1 MCKVYRSKYCSC
13 IIRVNVAD
21 ELRFHLECV
30 IGLRPVLQ
38 CDVKST
44 GTKVTS
50 ADTNLNDCGEF
61 LTSFV
66 GDLTSMNL
74 ICKISSFFLLGNVEF
89 TFVYTIYNNRVTK
102 LLTCKVM
109 KNHTVLSGVDHCT
122 II

>member
-1 MCKVYRSKYCSC
+1 
-13 IIRVNVAD
+13 
-21 ELRFHLECV
+21 
-30 IGLRPVLQ
+30 
-38 CDVKST
+38 
-44 GTKVTS
+44 
-50 ADTNLNDCGEF
+50 
-61 LTSFV
+61 
-66 GDLTSMNL
+66 MNL